1 MIANG
6 DRKFL
11 PLSLFSW
18 LWQDLPYSFKK
29 KKQKQNKT
37 KKNTHFVGEALFYP
51 KTELMGFP

>member
-29 KKQKQNKT
+29 KKQKKT
-37 KKNTHFVGEALFYP
+37 KKKNTHFVGEALFYP
-51 KTELMGFP
+51 KTEVMGFP

>member
-29 KKQKQNKT
+29 KK

-51 KTELMGFP
+51 KTEVMGFP

>member
-1 MIANG
+1 MIANS

-29 KKQKQNKT
+29 KNKKKT
-37 KKNTHFVGEALFYP
+37 NKKNTHFVGEALFYP
-51 KTELMGFP
+51 KTEVMGFP